1 MTSRPTLDPGDH
13 RPDPRRPADLVRLIL
28 PRVPAF
34 EPLRPGCRRGFG
46 PLPYVRRARRLGS
59 VPAIPPDL
67 RLPPL
72 RLAST
77 YVALVGAPAL
87 ALIVILRVGAAVSPA
102 PAAAGVISRT
112 SAEVAASPRVA
123 IPDLPLLLVQIV
135 VVLLAA
141 RLVGA
146 LVRRLGQPQVIGEM
160 LAGIALGPSILGAH
174 APAVANTLFPAASLG
189 FLNALSQIGLLVFMF
204 LVGLELDPKL
214 VRERGRAAVVISHA
228 SIVAPFL
235 LGAILAILLYPTLAG
250 ERVTFIGFA
259 LFMGAAMSVT
269 AFPVLARI
277 LRERQ
282 LMRTP
287 IGAVAIACAAIDD
300 VTAWCILAVVVVIVR
315 ATSGT
320 ATSGGVPL
328 WLTLGG
334 SAAYVTLMLTVGRRM
349 LQRLDAM
356 RIARGKVTQDMIA
369 VLVMAMLAS
378 AWITEMLGIH
388 ALFGAFLVGAISP
401 KSEGFVRALLE
412 RFEDVMVV
420 LLLPLFFAFTGL
432 RTEISLID
440 GTQAWL
446 MCALVIA
453 VAVVGKVG
461 GSAIAARAVSLPW
474 RDATVLGV
482 LLNTRGLMELVIL
495 NVGLDI
501 GVISRELF
509 AMMVLMALATTF
521 MTTPLVSWLLP
532 ARAVDRASGAA
543 ASPSVR

>member
-1 MTSRPTLDPGDH
+1 MGL
-13 RPDPRRPADLVRLIL
+13 AYVRLRQP
-28 PRVPAF
+28 PRIASLALSLAV
-34 EPLRPGCRRGFG
+34 
-46 PLPYVRRARRLGS
+46 
-59 VPAIPPDL
+59 

-87 ALIVILRVGAAVSPA
+87 ALIIILRVGAALSPA
-102 PAAAGVISRT
+102 PTAAAVTGPT
-112 SAEVAASPRVA
+112 STVAAASPRVA
-123 IPDLPLLLVQIV
+123 TPDLPLLLAQII

-141 RLVGA
+141 RVVGL
-146 LVRRLGQPQVIGEM
+146 LVRRLGQPQVVGEM

-174 APAVANTLFPAASLG
+174 APAVANTLFPATSLG

-204 LVGLELDPKL
+204 LIGLELDPKT
-214 VRERGRAAVVISHA
+214 VRERGRAAIVISHA

-235 LGAILAILLYPTLAG
+235 LGSILAILLYPTLAG
-250 ERVTFIGFA
+250 ERVTFTGFA

-282 LMRTP
+282 LVRTP
-287 IGAVAIACAAIDD
+287 IGAIAIACAAIDD

-315 ATSGT
+315 ATSGIDG
-320 ATSGGVPL
+320 SGGIPL
-328 WLTLGG
+328 WVTLGG
-334 SAAYVTLMLTVGRRM
+334 SAVYVAFMLTAGRR
-349 LQRLDAM
+349 LLRRLDQL
-356 RIARGKVTQDMIA
+356 RVARGRVTQDMIA

-388 ALFGAFLVGAISP
+388 ALFGAFLVGAVSP
-401 KSEGFVRALLE
+401 KSEAFVHGLLE

-440 GTQAWL
+440 GAEGCL
-446 MCALVIA
+446 VCGLVIA
-453 VAVVGKVG
+453 VAIAGKLG
-461 GSAIAARAVSLPW
+461 GSMIAARAVSLPW

-509 AMMVLMALATTF
+509 AMMVLMALATTL
-521 MTTPLVSWLLP
+521 MTTPLVAWLLP
-532 ARAVDRASGAA
+532 ASVVERARPG
-543 ASPSVR
+543 SVARSAR